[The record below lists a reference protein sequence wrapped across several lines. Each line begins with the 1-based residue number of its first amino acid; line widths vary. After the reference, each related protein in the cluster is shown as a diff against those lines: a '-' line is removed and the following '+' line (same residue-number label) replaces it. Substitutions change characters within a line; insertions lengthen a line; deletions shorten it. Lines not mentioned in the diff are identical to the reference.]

1 MKNSEQTSSA
11 EKKSCKQTANLTYK
25 KMFNFIS
32 KQINENKNTYQIGK
46 FQKNNKNSV
55 LARLWGKTGT
65 HTLLL
70 KVKAWAAQ
78 SCLPLCSPP
87 SSSVHG
93 ILQGRILE
101 WVVIPFS
108 RGSSW
113 PRDWNPGLLHCRQIV
128 YLLSHHRSPHGCW
141 EGAFVKLLGEDSLIW
156 NKMSIPLD
164 PGFRLLRKNIR
175 WYTKVVISKLCS

>member
-46 FQKNNKNSV
+46 FQKNNKNAV

-70 KVKAWAAQ
+70 KVKA
-78 SCLPLCSPP
+78 
-87 SSSVHG
+87 
-93 ILQGRILE
+93 
-101 WVVIPFS
+101 
-108 RGSSW
+108 
-113 PRDWNPGLLHCRQIV
+113 
-128 YLLSHHRSPHGCW
+128 
-141 EGAFVKLLGEDSLIW
+141 
-156 NKMSIPLD
+156 
-164 PGFRLLRKNIR
+164 
-175 WYTKVVISKLCS
+175 